1 MANLLFDTHAHL
13 NDSRF
18 DGVRDETI
26 QSLFENGIGAYCE
39 IGYDV
44 ASSKKA
50 IELSK
55 KYDKIYSSA
64 GVHPHDTDSV
74 TNSDLDEIA
83 LLCKDEK
90 CVALGEIGLD
100 YYYDNSK
107 RENQKK
113 WFDAQISLAESLNK
127 CVAVHTRDA
136 MKDTLDILKAH
147 PDASGII
154 HCFSGSLETAKILLK
169 MGWYISF
176 AGPLT
181 YKNANSLLEVGKY
194 VPDDRFLIETDSPY
208 LAPVPYRGK
217 TNIPIYV
224 AEVAKRLGELRG
236 ETFEKIAQI
245 TFENAMSVYGI
256 K

>member
-1 MANLLFDTHAHL
+1 MLFDTHAHL

-26 QSLFENGIGAYCE
+26 KTIFENGIGAYCE

-44 ASSKKA
+44 ESSKMA
-50 IELSK
+50 VELSK
-55 KYDKIYSSA
+55 KYDNIYSSA
-64 GVHPHDTDSV
+64 GIHPHDTDSV
-74 TNSDLDEIA
+74 KDADLDEIA
-83 LLCKDEK
+83 ILCKDEK

-113 WFDAQISLAESLNK
+113 WFDAQLSLAERLDK
-127 CVAVHTRDA
+127 CVVIHTRDA
-136 MKDTLDILKAH
+136 MKDTLDIIKSHPKAR
-147 PDASGII
+147 GII
-154 HCFSGSLETAKILLK
+154 HCYSGSVESAKIFLS

-181 YKNANSLLEVGKY
+181 YKNANTLLDVAKY
-194 VPDDRFLIETDSPY
+194 VPDDRMLIETDSPY

-217 TNIPIYV
+217 TNNPSYV

-236 ETFEKIAQI
+236 KTFEEIAKI
-245 TFENAMSVYGI
+245 TCENAKAVYGI
-256 K
+256 R